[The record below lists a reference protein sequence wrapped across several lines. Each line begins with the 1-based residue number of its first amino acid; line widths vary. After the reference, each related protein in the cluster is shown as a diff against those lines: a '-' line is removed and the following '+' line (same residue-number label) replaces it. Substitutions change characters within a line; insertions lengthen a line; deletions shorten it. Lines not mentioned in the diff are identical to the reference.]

1 MVGATSTQIME
12 FVCLAHANLYDE
24 RIQLTSLASLGIGMT
39 PCGTGLTNGHAKE
52 IKGAGLSVRLD
63 LALRN
68 FLEKAIILVC

>member
-39 PCGTGLTNGHAKE
+39 NLVYGKVNHVTYVGQ
-52 IKGAGLSVRLD
+52 
-63 LALRN
+63 
-68 FLEKAIILVC
+68 KAVYMITIVYNVVNEPSY